1 MGSSVTARSPA
12 IDVTLAPGPVG
23 LACICAK
30 MGCMDATLGSWDDAR
45 FFLAL
50 HRRGTLSAAARV
62 LSTHA
67 STVGRRIAAVE
78 AAAGVRLF
86 ARGGG
91 RYRLTPAG
99 TALVGAFEALE
110 REALALGRMLTVR
123 SGGAQGQV
131 RITAPV
137 AFAAR
142 FLALRVERLRAA
154 IPKVELA
161 VSASDESAELLGDAP
176 EVAVRL
182 SNPRAAHLVCRKVA
196 EVTHGLYASAAYVEG
211 HGRPSGGMRGH
222 RVLAFER
229 GEHAVPES
237 RWLERR
243 ADGAQVVLRSDSR
256 LVLAA
261 AAEAGAG
268 IALLPRYLAE
278 EMGLVRV
285 GTADGPPPR
294 PVWLAVHRDLARAPA
309 VRALWSALAGLLERD
324 LAGGRRG
331 RE

>member
-1 MGSSVTARSPA
+1 
-12 IDVTLAPGPVG
+12 
-23 LACICAK
+23 
-30 MGCMDATLGSWDDAR
+30 MDAALASWDDAR

-50 HRRGTLSAAARV
+50 HRCGTLSAAARV

-67 STVGRRIAAVE
+67 LTVGRRIAALEE
-78 AAAGVRLF
+78 AARVRLF

-99 TALVGAFEALE
+99 LAMVGAFEALE
-110 REALALGRMLTVR
+110 REALALGRLLSVR
-123 SGGAQGQV
+123 SGAQGRV

-142 FLALRVERLRAA
+142 FLAPRVERLRAA
-154 IPKVELA
+154 VPGVELA
-161 VSASDESAELLGDAP
+161 IAASDESAALLGDAP

-182 SNPRAAHLVCRKVA
+182 SNPRAAHLVCRRVA
-196 EVTHGLYASAAYVEG
+196 EVALGLFASPAYVERS
-211 HGRPSGGMRGH
+211 GRPSASLRGH
-222 RVLAFER
+222 RVLGFEP

-243 ADGAQVVLRSDSR
+243 AAGAEVVLRSDSR

-261 AAEAGAG
+261 AAESGAG

-278 EMGLVRV
+278 QMELVAV
-285 GTADGPPPR
+285 GGADIPPPR
-294 PVWLAVHRDLARAPA
+294 PVWLAVHRDLAGAA
-309 VRALWSALAGLLERD
+309 VRPLWNALAQLLQRD
-324 LAGGRRG
+324 LAAPRPRVRSRPAPSVSRALSGPRG
-331 RE
+331 RAMRAV